1 MRRTSAASR
10 PRCCGPSAR
19 EAGDVAV
26 FSRLGALPRI
36 PSRPL
41 SGDEVCSWGSVLR
54 CWGSPYRRTNR
65 KERRIWVTLP
75 SGSRWEDTPCPALS
89 PRETKWIARSC
100 WAALSCTRAC
110 HKTRLPGCLRIRRR
124 YDDSKAYEAFLKGLK
139 EWERAPPSWA
149 ASPPRAPRDT
159 KPVLANS
166 FFLSSVCQ
174 PFSASFNDY
183 FFFLVPTKEGRGA
196 AVVNLMLFRFCYL
209 FWIFSDWC
217 LDLMIL
223 FSFAFF
229 FG

>member
-166 FFLSSVCQ
+166 FFYRLSVSRSLL
-174 PFSASFNDY
+174 PSTTIFFSSWQQRRDVARQLSIW
-183 FFFLVPTKEGRGA
+183 
-196 AVVNLMLFRFCYL
+196 C
-209 FWIFSDWC
+209 C
-217 LDLMIL
+217 LDFVTYFEFLAI
-223 FSFAFF
+223 
-229 FG
+229 GVWI